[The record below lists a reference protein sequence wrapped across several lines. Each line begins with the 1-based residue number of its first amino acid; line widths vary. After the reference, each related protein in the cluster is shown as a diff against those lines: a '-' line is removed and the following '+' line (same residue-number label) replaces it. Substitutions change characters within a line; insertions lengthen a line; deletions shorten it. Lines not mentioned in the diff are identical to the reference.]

1 MDIDTTTI
9 HPAAESPLSISDLET
24 ITLDGQEFRIRR
36 PPGPQPD
43 RTIALPVHNNGVFDV
58 DYVDIY
64 VMKRTSLAELCK
76 KNNLGTVG
84 KKAELQEK
92 LVGFS
97 ENMVRWNS
105 LIVGARRSHR
115 GVRDG
120 KIAKVSTKMEA
131 ANTSTKKPKKL
142 KGSALRRNVMMGLNP
157 DGSSNVQ
164 VQRSK
169 DMRPVEEQEKLLR
182 WADRYYAAHP
192 YVPPEEVSRMLKAER
207 DAKMDSPA
215 LIKQYMTSTHEQIAG
230 LTSMVGSVF
239 GILSHGLPRG
249 SSNIP
254 PTSQLPTSLISEQ
267 SPSVSSNL
275 PSTLHLPSSLIS
287 MQSPT
292 TSPTLTTSLIPTPSP
307 TLTTSLIP
315 TTSPMPT
322 TSLTPMIL
330 PTPTTSL
337 TPTDASSLPSALHNN
352 DVIMADAVA
361 LSVLPST
368 ARKAHQ
374 RVEEKLFEIILANQ
388 NVLRFKYHDIPE
400 PLLQLSFAHDIIR
413 LDRIWDDKRPN
424 WDPVDCATVSVIN
437 GVPVALC
444 YWQQVYKGKKDQ
456 RWDGIKGVWSEWRY
470 VAERYRSSTPE
481 EFWSEFQTDAG
492 EPMNWTSILERLRE
506 LRINRDEELAERARA
521 EYGSRFPVLFS
532 YRGKVMLKS
541 SSIANRYLSLQN
553 VA

>member
-1 MDIDTTTI
+1 MDINTTTI
-9 HPAAESPLSISDLET
+9 HPAAESPPLSISDLET

-43 RTIALPVHNNGVFDV
+43 RTIALPVHNSGVFDV

-92 LVGFS
+92 LIGFS
-97 ENMVRWNS
+97 ENMIFPS
-105 LIVGARRSHR
+105 LI
-115 GVRDG
+115 
-120 KIAKVSTKMEA
+120 VSTKMEA
-131 ANTSTKKPKKL
+131 ANTSTMKPKKL

-182 WADRYYAAHP
+182 WADRYYVAHP

-207 DAKMDSPA
+207 DAKMES
-215 LIKQYMTSTHEQIAG
+215 
-230 LTSMVGSVF
+230 F
-239 GILSHGLPRG
+239 
-249 SSNIP
+249 
-254 PTSQLPTSLISEQ
+254 
-267 SPSVSSNL
+267 
-275 PSTLHLPSSLIS
+275 
-287 MQSPT
+287 PT
-292 TSPTLTTSLIPTPSP
+292 TSPMLTTLLIPTPSP
-307 TLTTSLIP
+307 TLTTLLIP

-322 TSLTPMIL
+322 TSLMPMIL

-368 ARKAHQ
+368 ARKAHR

-413 LDRIWDDKRPN
+413 LDHIWDDKQPN

-456 RWDGIKGVWSEWRY
+456 RWDSIKGVWSEWRY
-470 VAERYRSSTPE
+470 VAERYWSSTSE

-506 LRINRDEELAERARA
+506 LQINCDEELAERARA